1 MCLKLIC
8 VGVSAGFIHVHTEP
22 WPFTETQLV
31 DTAKTFHFSQSRC
44 WIGEKNSESEKKSL
58 WVLLHHKALVVISK
72 ASPPAFICER
82 RGSEQQSETH
92 EAIRGFWSAEY
103 LMRNVNE
110 PIRHSVR
117 MSCILSVDWFYLF
130 FFLSWTTECFCFSF
144 WWQILLVFPPPVRM
158 ARLCVE
164 KDAAENLN
172 TKQEVLRFQHFA
184 SFADSLTMNRSVSAS
199 TAFTDSLL
207 RKGLRSLRGRKSE
220 KGGGGEG
227 ENLKEMLLIHSETV
241 NSQPDPT
248 LPKLSLDLTPLISF
262 FHTRSSVGLPSLWGS
277 FFQPLLRKLI
287 CFTLHQSLLS
297 LVPFSSLSPFYR
309 EPGWSLEE
317 KLTGASADLPL
328 ILFVV
333 FTAAQRPLRT
343 LTGCECLSTADSG
356 HVLLASRSTDIH
368 FDAVLWLYLIFIVL
382 YVYRGCMDLCRYCN
396 LNSQTHIYG
405 SY

>member
-58 WVLLHHKALVVISK
+58 WVLLHHKALVVISVSTSFHLWTERQWAAVWNTRGNTWLLK
-72 ASPPAFICER
+72 RWIFNEECEWADTAQCEDVMHFIC
-82 RGSEQQSETH
+82 
-92 EAIRGFWSAEY
+92 W
-103 LMRNVNE
+103 L
-110 PIRHSVR
+110 
-117 MSCILSVDWFYLF
+117 ILSF

-356 HVLLASRSTDIH
+356 RVLLASRSTDIH

>member
-1 MCLKLIC
+1 MLDR
-8 VGVSAGFIHVHTEP
+8 G
-22 WPFTETQLV
+22 
-31 DTAKTFHFSQSRC
+31 
-44 WIGEKNSESEKKSL
+44 KNSESEKESL

-92 EAIRGFWSAEY
+92 EAICGFWSAEY

-110 PIRHSVR
+110 PIQHSVR

-130 FFLSWTTECFCFSF
+130 FFFLSWTTECFCFSC

-158 ARLCVE
+158 ARLCIE

-184 SFADSLTMNRSVSAS
+184 SFADSLTMNRSVSAL

-207 RKGLRSLRGRKSE
+207 RKGLRSLRGRESE
-220 KGGGGEG
+220 KGGGG

-262 FHTRSSVGLPSLWGS
+262 FHTRSSVGLPL
-277 FFQPLLRKLI
+277 PLRFLFSATAEKVD
-287 CFTLHQSLLS
+287 LLYFAS
-297 LVPFSSLSPFYR
+297 ISPFTCPLFPPFPFLSWAR
-309 EPGWSLEE
+309 LKPGGKAHWCFCRPPSPYLLFSQPHRGRSVHSQVVNAFPQLVYECW
-317 KLTGASADLPL
+317 LWPCLACFPL
-328 ILFVV
+328 HRYPFWCCIVTISDIYCSVCILWMHG
-333 FTAAQRPLRT
+333 PL
-343 LTGCECLSTADSG
+343 
-356 HVLLASRSTDIH
+356 
-368 FDAVLWLYLIFIVL
+368 
-382 YVYRGCMDLCRYCN
+382 
-396 LNSQTHIYG
+396 
-405 SY
+405 

>member
-1 MCLKLIC
+1 MSWYGTVWGCHAFYLLTDFIFFFSKLNHWVFLLFILMTNF
-8 VGVSAGFIHVHTEP
+8 VGFSSACQDGPIVR
-22 WPFTETQLV
+22 W
-31 DTAKTFHFSQSRC
+31 
-44 WIGEKNSESEKKSL
+44 
-58 WVLLHHKALVVISK
+58 
-72 ASPPAFICER
+72 ER
-82 RGSEQQSETH
+82 RCRKPKHKTRGAPVPALCLVCWQSDYE
-92 EAIRGFWSAEY
+92 
-103 LMRNVNE
+103 
-110 PIRHSVR
+110 
-117 MSCILSVDWFYLF
+117 
-130 FFLSWTTECFCFSF
+130 
-144 WWQILLVFPPPVRM
+144 
-158 ARLCVE
+158 
-164 KDAAENLN
+164 
-172 TKQEVLRFQHFA
+172 
-184 SFADSLTMNRSVSAS
+184 RSVSAS

-356 HVLLASRSTDIH
+356 RVLLASRSTDIH

>member
-1 MCLKLIC
+1 M
-8 VGVSAGFIHVHTEP
+8 H
-22 WPFTETQLV
+22 
-31 DTAKTFHFSQSRC
+31 
-44 WIGEKNSESEKKSL
+44 
-58 WVLLHHKALVVISK
+58 
-72 ASPPAFICER
+72 FIC
-82 RGSEQQSETH
+82 
-92 EAIRGFWSAEY
+92 W
-103 LMRNVNE
+103 L
-110 PIRHSVR
+110 
-117 MSCILSVDWFYLF
+117 ILSF

-207 RKGLRSLRGRKSE
+207 RKGLRSLRARKSE

-356 HVLLASRSTDIH
+356 RVLLASRSTDIH

>member
-1 MCLKLIC
+1 MLDR
-8 VGVSAGFIHVHTEP
+8 G
-22 WPFTETQLV
+22 
-31 DTAKTFHFSQSRC
+31 
-44 WIGEKNSESEKKSL
+44 KKQSL

-72 ASPPAFICER
+72 ASPPAFICEQ

-110 PIRHSVR
+110 PIQHSVR

-130 FFLSWTTECFCFSF
+130 FFLSWTTECFCFSC

-262 FHTRSSVGLPSLWGS
+262 FHTRSSVGLPL
-277 FFQPLLRKLI
+277 PLRFLFSATAEKIDLLYFASISPFTCPLFLPFPFLSWARLKPGGKAHWCFCRPPSHLI
-287 CFTLHQSLLS
+287 CCFHSRTKAAPFTHRLWMPFHSWLWPCLACFPLHRY
-297 LVPFSSLSPFYR
+297 PFWCCIVTISDIYCSVCISWMH
-309 EPGWSLEE
+309 G
-317 KLTGASADLPL
+317 PL
-328 ILFVV
+328 
-333 FTAAQRPLRT
+333 
-343 LTGCECLSTADSG
+343 
-356 HVLLASRSTDIH
+356 
-368 FDAVLWLYLIFIVL
+368 
-382 YVYRGCMDLCRYCN
+382 
-396 LNSQTHIYG
+396 
-405 SY
+405 